1 MQKDE
6 DSNTYFRAHIFFNA
20 VHVTTLLKYRNNL
33 FLLEFVNII
42 LETIRYLSLWK

>member
-6 DSNTYFRAHIFFNA
+6 DSNTFFRAHIFFNA

-33 FLLEFVNII
+33 FLLEF
-42 LETIRYLSLWK
+42 ET